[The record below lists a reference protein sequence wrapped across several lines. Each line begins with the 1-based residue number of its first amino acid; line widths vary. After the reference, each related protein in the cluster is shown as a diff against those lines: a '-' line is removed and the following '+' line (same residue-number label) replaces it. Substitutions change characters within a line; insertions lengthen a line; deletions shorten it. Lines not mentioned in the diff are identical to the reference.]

1 MALLRVRVY
10 VASGD
15 PDFARGKDD
24 CCAMRKLGVC
34 IYALRFAAMCGN
46 TGHLCDSLKQ
56 SEHAVAGPTQAE
68 IPK

>member
-1 MALLRVRVY
+1 MALLRVCAY

-34 IYALRFAAMCGN
+34 MPYVFAAMCGN
-46 TGHLCDSLKQ
+46 TGHLCDSLKGEDQ
-56 SEHAVAGPTQAE
+56 TCQG
-68 IPK
+68 

>member
-1 MALLRVRVY
+1 MEVWHFCVCVRMLRAY

-34 IYALRFAAMCGN
+34 MPYILLQC
-46 TGHLCDSLKQ
+46 
-56 SEHAVAGPTQAE
+56 AGTRATCV
-68 IPK
+68 IR